1 MMINVHLKPLFFVLP
16 FLFLQTT
23 IAREFPEFPFPK
35 DMVVVLAAKDIEYNG
50 IPTQIYQ
57 FHTDDSIQEIIEF
70 YEKEWDDLD
79 EVDFGDLKILS
90 HKDDEFLLTVQIER
104 ESGLQTHGT
113 LSIAPMFEMLD
124 GGGHKLR
131 KKIKAV
137 GANFPALSNTEI
149 ISDLVAEEIGGKSRS
164 LLFSNEYSI
173 ERNIEFYRTKMMA
186 DGWKSVI
193 VNNAR
198 SKRVKTTVLAL
209 NKNSKKLNIGFSRQ
223 EGKTYGVAVFL
234 P

>member
-1 MMINVHLKPLFFVLP
+1 MINVYIKILFFVLP

-23 IAREFPEFPFPK
+23 FARDFPEFPFPK
-35 DMVVVLAAKDIEYNG
+35 NMVVVLAAKNIEYNG

-57 FHTDDSIQEIIEF
+57 FHTDDSIAEVVEF
-70 YEKEWDDLD
+70 YDKEWDDLD

-90 HKDDEFLLTVQIER
+90 HRDDDYLLTVQIER
-104 ESGLQTHGT
+104 ESDLRTHGT
-113 LSIAPMFEMLD
+113 LSIAPMFKLL
-124 GGGHKLR
+124 GGSRHKLR

-137 GANFPALSNTEI
+137 GADFPALSNTEF
-149 ISDLVAEEIGGKSRS
+149 ISDLVADEIGGESRS
-164 LLFSNEYSI
+164 LLFSNEYSV

-193 VNNAR
+193 VNNAK

-223 EGKTYGVAVFL
+223 AGRTYGVAVFL